1 MGFRLFLTAIFPSL
15 PFMRSR
21 SFSLG
26 RIVAFL
32 ILAGTAAAQIDQTRM
47 DLVNLREDVR
57 MLSQRIGELT
67 MTVEQLARE
76 NNSLQ
81 SRASQNFVTIEQL
94 NRVVADMNRSL
105 QSGLAEQ
112 KRDVLAQVAGQ
123 MERLAKQTQAAI
135 DALAKGQATRAAVQT
150 DFNED
155 FPKQGI
161 NYTVQS
167 GDTLSGIAQKNGAK
181 LPDIVNANKITDPT
195 KIRVG
200 QTLFI
205 PQGK

>member
-1 MGFRLFLTAIFPSL
+1 
-15 PFMRSR
+15 MRSR
-21 SFSLG
+21 SSPLW

-32 ILAGTAAAQIDQTRM
+32 VVASTASAQVDQTRM

-67 MTVEQLARE
+67 MTVEQLTRE
-76 NNSLQ
+76 NHSLQ
-81 SRASQNFVTIEQL
+81 SRTSQNLVTLEQL
-94 NRVVADMNRSL
+94 NRVVAEMNRTV
-105 QSGLAEQ
+105 QGGLAEQ
-112 KRDVLAQVAGQ
+112 KREVLAQVAGQ
-123 MERLAKQTQAAI
+123 MERLARQTQAAI
-135 DALAKGQATRAAVQT
+135 DALARGQATRAAVPT

-181 LPDIVNANKITDPT
+181 LSDVINANKISDPT

>member
-1 MGFRLFLTAIFPSL
+1 
-15 PFMRSR
+15 MRSR
-21 SFSLG
+21 SFFLG
-26 RIVAFL
+26 RFVAL
-32 ILAGTAAAQIDQTRM
+32 LVLVSSASAQIDQTRM
-47 DLVNLREDVR
+47 DLVSLREDVR

-67 MTVEQLARE
+67 MTVEQLTRE
-76 NNSLQ
+76 NHSLQ

-123 MERLAKQTQAAI
+123 LERLAKQTQAAI
-135 DALAKGQATRAAVQT
+135 DALAKGQATRAAVQS
-150 DFNED
+150 DFTED

-161 NYTVQS
+161 NYTVQA

-181 LPDIVNANKITDPT
+181 LQDIVNANKITDPT

>member
-1 MGFRLFLTAIFPSL
+1 
-15 PFMRSR
+15 MRSR
-21 SFSLG
+21 SFFLG
-26 RIVAFL
+26 RFVAL
-32 ILAGTAAAQIDQTRM
+32 LVLVSSASAQIDQTRM
-47 DLVNLREDVR
+47 DLVSLREDVR

-67 MTVEQLARE
+67 MTVEQLTRE

-105 QSGLAEQ
+105 QSGLIEQ